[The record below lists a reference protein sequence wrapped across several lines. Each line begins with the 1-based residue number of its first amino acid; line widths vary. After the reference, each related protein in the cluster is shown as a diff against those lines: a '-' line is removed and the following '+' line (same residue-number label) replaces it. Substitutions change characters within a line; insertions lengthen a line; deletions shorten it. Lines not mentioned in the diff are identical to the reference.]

1 MYGKV
6 NEYENGHTKG
16 TTRKEKEGADEVW
29 KRKEEKERNENKKK
43 KTCETDVNDDKA
55 EMRKR
60 NKRDHRMRRWKERR
74 TSKKRKKRLGAR
86 APFAA
91 SLGSHRKPRP
101 SNPKRPNLGIAPD
114 SSGHQ

>member
-1 MYGKV
+1 MKFG
-6 NEYENGHTKG
+6 
-16 TTRKEKEGADEVW
+16 
-29 KRKEEKERNENKKK
+29 KERKKK
-43 KTCETDVNDDKA
+43 KGMKTRRKKHINLTTCPEEQTDVNDDKA

-101 SNPKRPNLGIAPD
+101 SNPKRPNLGIAPN